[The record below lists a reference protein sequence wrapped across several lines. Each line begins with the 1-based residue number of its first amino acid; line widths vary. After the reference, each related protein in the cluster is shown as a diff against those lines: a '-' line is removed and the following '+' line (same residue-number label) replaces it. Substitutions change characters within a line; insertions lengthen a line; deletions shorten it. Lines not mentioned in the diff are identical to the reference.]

1 MPALR
6 PNLGRKYL
14 RNSTGVSAAVLA
26 CGLVLAYPL
35 HAQTAAP
42 APGWSTDV
50 EVKKTPASPGEKK
63 PNNTTVIERAGED
76 KAAAGTGV
84 KLVALLTAD
93 GQQIDQGLVWRIF
106 QAAAPGA
113 KAKFVAE
120 NREASPSVKLPPG
133 DYTINASFGRANLT
147 RKVSV
152 KANTAALEQFVLNAG
167 GLRLTTYIGGKPAPD
182 GVTTY
187 AVFSDDRD
195 QFANRTAVMSGA
207 KPGLI
212 IRLNAGIYRVV
223 STYGDANA
231 KVETDVTVEAG
242 KMTEAAV
249 AHAAGKAMLKLV
261 TRAGG
266 EALPDVNWAIH
277 TKDGELVKESVG
289 ALPTHFLSPGS
300 YTASARSGG
309 RSFKSDFAIKDGE
322 TATVEVMM
330 DTNATAPD
338 GDAIQP
344 SLEIKNP

>member
-1 MPALR
+1 
-6 PNLGRKYL
+6 
-14 RNSTGVSAAVLA
+14 
-26 CGLVLAYPL
+26 
-35 HAQTAAP
+35 
-42 APGWSTDV
+42 
-50 EVKKTPASPGEKK
+50 
-63 PNNTTVIERAGED
+63 
-76 KAAAGTGV
+76 
-84 KLVALLTAD
+84 
-93 GQQIDQGLVWRIF
+93 
-106 QAAAPGA
+106 
-113 KAKFVAE
+113 
-120 NREASPSVKLPPG
+120 
-133 DYTINASFGRANLT
+133 
-147 RKVSV
+147 
-152 KANTAALEQFVLNAG
+152 
-167 GLRLTTYIGGKPAPD
+167 
-182 GVTTY
+182 
-187 AVFSDDRD
+187 
-195 QFANRTAVMSGA
+195 MSGA

-289 ALPTHFLSPGS
+289 ALPTHFLRPGS

-330 DTNATAPD
+330 DANAAAPD